1 MDATRIPFMSVITP
15 SQAATSIQL
24 TLVNTP
30 DGAVLIRADG
40 DLGAN
45 TGAARVATSLCRFAD
60 GMFDAGLPVRLAPEV
75 VDQVL

>member
-1 MDATRIPFMSVITP
+1 MNTKTISDVAALAP
-15 SQAATSIQL
+15 SPAAAVQL

-40 DLGAN
+40 DLGAGH
-45 TGAARVATSLCRFAD
+45 GAARVAATLCRFAD
-60 GMFDAGLPVRLAPEV
+60 GLFDNGQPVRMAPEV